1 MRQDTLRL
9 HRTDGSEELLPI
21 PLKTTEGSAASVAQM
36 AWGLRFCG
44 QSTPHPTAQL
54 PALTSS
60 KRPWMPSC
68 CEQGTPS
75 PLDQGVEAAAFVWQ
89 WKRSTGTDPPAGPDC
104 TVPLAQCDLQ
114 LALLQPAPSPV
125 W

>member
-9 HRTDGSEELLPI
+9 HRTDGSEELLLI

-44 QSTPHPTAQL
+44 QHSAPD
-54 PALTSS
+54 S
-60 KRPWMPSC
+60 
-68 CEQGTPS
+68 
-75 PLDQGVEAAAFVWQ
+75 AAAGADFV
-89 WKRSTGTDPPAGPDC
+89 KAAVDAILLRTGDAKSSRSGRGSSSIRLAMEEVDRHRSPAGSDC